1 MASQAQLERLSDK
14 LLARGEKR
22 GISEILDIS
31 NLDDLP
37 IKTIENKV
45 MKALK
50 SKKGFYSGGQV
61 KPKGMKNGGKVK
73 PKGMKNGGKVKPKG
87 MKNGGKVK
95 PKGMRYGG
103 KVKPKGMAKGGR
115 VGGAQVSGSGFKG
128 IF

>member
-1 MASQAQLERLSDK
+1 MPKAKQDPQRYRPVVNNGHPDLNPESVAYQEYWEQE
-14 LLARGEKR
+14 
-22 GISEILDIS
+22 LDRCI
-31 NLDDLP
+31 N
-37 IKTIENKV
+37 
-45 MKALK
+45 
-50 SKKGFYSGGQV
+50 GF
-61 KPKGMKNGGKVK
+61 KPKGMKNGGKV
-73 PKGMKNGGKVKPKG
+73 MPKG